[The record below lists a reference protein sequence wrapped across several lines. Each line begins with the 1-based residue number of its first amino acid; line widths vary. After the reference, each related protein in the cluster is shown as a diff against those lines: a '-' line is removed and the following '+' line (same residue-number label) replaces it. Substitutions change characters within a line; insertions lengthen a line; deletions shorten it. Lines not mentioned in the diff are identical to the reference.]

1 MGTGLIL
8 LQEIIRQPGL
18 ELMAATVSHWEGE
31 MRGGGEAGKRA
42 GGKAGAS
49 GAKAIPSRRLFPRLA
64 SLKGR
69 HCSQGENQNTQD

>member
-1 MGTGLIL
+1 MEKKLTRKYLTKNAVVS
-8 LQEIIRQPGL
+8 GL
-18 ELMAATVSHWEGE
+18 ELTQQLFPMGRGK
-31 MRGGGEAGKRA
+31 MGGGGE

>member
-1 MGTGLIL
+1 M

-18 ELMAATVSHWEGE
+18 ELTQQLFPMG
-31 MRGGGEAGKRA
+31 RGKWGGGGDKGGEAGKRA
-42 GGKAGAS
+42 GGKAGAL

-64 SLKGR
+64 SVKGR

>member
-1 MGTGLIL
+1 M
-8 LQEIIRQPGL
+8 R
-18 ELMAATVSHWEGE
+18 
-31 MRGGGEAGKRA
+31 RGGGEEAGKRA

-64 SLKGR
+64 SLKSR

>member
-1 MGTGLIL
+1 
-8 LQEIIRQPGL
+8 
-18 ELMAATVSHWEGE
+18 
-31 MRGGGEAGKRA
+31 MRGGEKAGKRA